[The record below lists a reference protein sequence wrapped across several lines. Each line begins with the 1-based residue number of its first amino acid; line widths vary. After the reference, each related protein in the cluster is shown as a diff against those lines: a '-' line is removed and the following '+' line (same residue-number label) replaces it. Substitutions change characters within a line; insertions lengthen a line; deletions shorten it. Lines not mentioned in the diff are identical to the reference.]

1 MKEWETIGFCGE
13 KGRIKK
19 PILLGV
25 NEGFIA
31 WSLEGE
37 RIPRGGRTNEEE
49 EERERGREGGREGT
63 YLDLSGA
70 MNQSG
75 SGVWE
80 GGCSRKQGMRYKV
93 AQAPHQNLSEWT
105 TPTPPCH
112 IKEREKERER
122 ERERSHLLAYL
133 LALPTKASI

>member
-1 MKEWETIGFCGE
+1 
-13 KGRIKK
+13 
-19 PILLGV
+19 
-25 NEGFIA
+25 
-31 WSLEGE
+31 
-37 RIPRGGRTNEEE
+37 
-49 EERERGREGGREGT
+49 
-63 YLDLSGA
+63 LSGS

-93 AQAPHQNLSEWT
+93 AQAPHQNLSEWI

-122 ERERSHLLAYL
+122 ERERERSHLLACFIG
-133 LALPTKASI
+133 LAYQSKDIVFRFIIEYSSLRDFSL